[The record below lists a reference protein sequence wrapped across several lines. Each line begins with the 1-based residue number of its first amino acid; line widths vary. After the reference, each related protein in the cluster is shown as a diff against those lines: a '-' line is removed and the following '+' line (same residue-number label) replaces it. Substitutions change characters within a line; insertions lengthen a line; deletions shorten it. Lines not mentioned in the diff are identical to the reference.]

1 MSKLK
6 KTNAMRQLDAA
17 KIPYEIME
25 YIPDESDLSG
35 VHIAEQI
42 GLPCC
47 QVFKTL
53 VTRGDKTGI
62 TVFCIPADLEID
74 LKTAALETGN
84 KSIEMMHTNELL
96 ANTGYIRG
104 GCSPIGMK
112 KNYPTFIDRSATDF
126 EKITV
131 SSGTKGMQLYLSVD
145 QLIEFTKAKLC
156 SVTKKHL

>member
-6 KTNAMRQLDAA
+6 KTNAMRQLDVA
-17 KIPYEIME
+17 KIPYEILE

-35 VHIAEQI
+35 THVAEQI
-42 GLPCC
+42 GLPCH

-62 TVFCIPADLEID
+62 TVFCIPSDLEID
-74 LKTAALETGN
+74 LKAAAVATGN
-84 KSIEMMHTNELL
+84 KSIEMMHTSELL

-131 SSGTKGMQLYLSVD
+131 SSGTKGMQLYLSVK
-145 QLIEFTKAKLC
+145 QLVEFTKATLC
-156 SVTKKHL
+156 SVTTRHL